1 MPICQVCFK
10 HFKNLTSHIN
20 AKHNLNKE
28 QYLALF
34 PGEKIVDDELSEVFA
49 DRSRKLHEKLKREN
63 FLAYHATRVKTCK
76 KMRDIK
82 GKEFRHTEETK
93 KKMSL
98 SHYGKSRAPHTEETK
113 EKLSQA
119 KKGKPLILSDAA
131 KKAKSEKQKLRWQER
146 RENIEEFSQYISR
159 LSQQRKNY
167 ILLHGNSVPKKGK
180 KTSVEKR
187 FEDFLKKR
195 NIADYI
201 FQYFLHGK
209 HYDFF
214 IPSSNMLIEVDGEYW
229 HRFPSAIKNDIEK
242 HVIANDLNFK
252 MLRITEQCW
261 KPELIF
267 EENYSKIQEHN
278 YAILNKRTTECL
290 NYELSTSLI

>member
-1 MPICQVCFK
+1 MPSCRVCDK

-20 AKHNLNKE
+20 AKHNLNKD

-34 PGEKIVDDELSEVFA
+34 PGEKIVDDELSKIFA
-49 DRSRKLHEKLKREN
+49 DRSQKLHEKLKREN
-63 FLAYHATRVKTCK
+63 FQAYHATRVKTCK

-82 GKEFRHTEETK
+82 GEEFYHTEETK

-98 SHYGKSRAPHTEETK
+98 SHYGKPRAPHTEKTK
-113 EKLSQA
+113 EKISRA
-119 KKGKPLILSDAA
+119 KQGKSLLLSDAA
-131 KKAKSEKQKLRWQER
+131 KKAKSEKQKRRWQER
-146 RENIEEFSQYISR
+146 KENAEEFSQYISQ

-187 FEDFLKKR
+187 FEDFINKQ
-195 NIADYI
+195 NIADYN

-209 HYDFF
+209 YYDFF
-214 IPSSNMLIEVDGEYW
+214 IPSLNMLIEVDGEYW
-229 HRFPSAIKNDIEK
+229 HRFSSAIKNDIEK
-242 HVIANDLNFK
+242 HIIANDSNLK
-252 MLRITEQCW
+252 ILRISEKCW

-267 EENYSKIQEHN
+267 EKTYSKIQEHN

-290 NYELSTSLI
+290 NYKLSTSLI